1 MSRINDI
8 GGMQGF
14 GRLVREAEE
23 PAFHADREAHV
34 AALVTRDGLIGVA
47 PV

>member
-14 GRLVREAEE
+14 GRLVREAEK
-23 PAFHADREAHV
+23 PAFHADWEAHV
-34 AALVTRDGLIGVA
+34 AALVTRDGLIGMA